1 MKIVKNK
8 NNRGGVRLGAG
19 RKSGSGLYGEE
30 NKVIRVPSSSLG
42 NIKKYLNLSRMNNID
57 EISLAFKETSYNP
70 LVLFE
75 HKVPAGFPS
84 PADDHVDYNIS
95 IIDTCINHRVS
106 FDFHKKSGITFFN

>member
-30 NKVIRVPSSSLG
+30 TKVIRVPRSSLG

-57 EISLAFKETSYNP
+57 EISLAFKETTYNP

-84 PADDHVDYNIS
+84 SADDHVEKRLDLNEYLI
-95 IIDTCINHRVS
+95 
-106 FDFHKKSGITFFN
+106 K